1 MRVASQRPMPAGRT
15 SKVTAVP
22 ELDGSG
28 PVEQGRAVE
37 RKRPAVRLDGAEPAW
52 LVEGD
57 DLTVHQWTILARGT
71 SMMSLAPASLRA
83 GMRVLM
89 VSFATTVSTA

>member
-1 MRVASQRPMPAGRT
+1 MPGGAHLEGDGRSQ
-15 SKVTAVP
+15 
-22 ELDGSG
+22 LDGSG

-37 RKRPAVRLDGAEPAW
+37 RKRPAVGLDGAEPAW

-83 GMRVLM
+83 GISVLM
-89 VSFATTVSTA
+89 VAFATTVSTA